1 MYDIILSAL
10 YRVTRHV
17 EFCYKV
23 FSYVLVFFSVKIMNF
38 ILKIIRHFVIFLK
51 TSKKFSNTL
60 LFPVYFS
67 LNFLRFLHSCF
78 LRLSFLRSEAC
89 VFSIKIMNFILK
101 IIRNFVIFLKPFKKF
116 LNTFLFPVYFS
127 PNFLHSFLPP
137 RAATGANSFTVPDP
151 TSSDSVTVCE
161 INVQTET
168 CVLRILILQAN
179 MAKKSHIYQKKTA
192 RIATPPHVLDH
203 RKKVEAVTGK

>member
-1 MYDIILSAL
+1 LIYINFFYTSVYDIILSAL

-38 ILKIIRHFVIFLK
+38 ILKIIRHFIIILQ
-51 TSKKFSNTL
+51 TSKKFSNTF

-67 LNFLRFLHSCF
+67 LNFFNFPRF
-78 LRLSFLRSEAC
+78 LRLRFLRSEAC
-89 VFSIKIMNFILK
+89 VFSDKFMNFILK
-101 IIRNFVIFLKPFKKF
+101 IIRHFVIFLKSSNNFS
-116 LNTFLFPVYFS
+116 NTFLFPVYFS
-127 PNFLHSFLPP
+127 LNFLHSFLPP

-151 TSSDSVTVCE
+151 ASSDSVTVCE

-179 MAKKSHIYQKKTA
+179 MAK
-192 RIATPPHVLDH
+192 
-203 RKKVEAVTGK
+203 